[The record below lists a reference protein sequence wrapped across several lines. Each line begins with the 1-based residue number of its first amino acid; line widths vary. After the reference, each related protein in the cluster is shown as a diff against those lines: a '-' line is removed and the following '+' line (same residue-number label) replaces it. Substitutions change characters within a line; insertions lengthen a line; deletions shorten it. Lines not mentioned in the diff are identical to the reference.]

1 MKKKKKKKLLQE
13 SYGAGRPHAILDP
26 NYEFAFALLINS

>member
-1 MKKKKKKKLLQE
+1 MKETLKILNIE
-13 SYGAGRPHAILDP
+13 YGAGRPHAILDP